1 VRLDLILK
9 WIGFQY
15 EAADL
20 AWIGILYLL
29 PYIYTQNFNENMRS
43 YMIVQGFDRVF
54 FITNIIEILGG
65 TLLAWLFVWELKLGI
80 IGVGVARGITEAST
94 SVILLASWKVLGMK
108 ESYYSGETLG
118 QIFCARETRGFM
130 RVIWLNNL
138 PVMSRYV
145 AFEMMTIWAGMW
157 GNINLVTAWGV
168 TQSVSC
174 VCVMPSIGW
183 GDTASVYVGYQIGK
197 GYNKFAK
204 KLAMWSVLLCFI
216 GMVWF
221 PIGLIVFHDSIAG

>member
-1 VRLDLILK
+1 
-9 WIGFQY
+9 
-15 EAADL
+15 
-20 AWIGILYLL
+20 
-29 PYIYTQNFNENMRS
+29 
-43 YMIVQGFDRVF
+43 MIVQGFDRVF
-54 FITNIIEILGG
+54 FITNIIEIFGG

-80 IGVGVARGITEAST
+80 IGIGVSRGITEAST
-94 SVILLASWKVLGMK
+94 SVILLASWKMYGVK
-108 ESYYSGETLG
+108 ESYYRGETLG

-130 RVIWLNNL
+130 RVICLNSL

-168 TQSVSC
+168 VQSVSA

-204 KLAMWSVLLCFI
+204 KLALWSVLLCFI

-221 PIGLIVFHDSIAG
+221 PIGLIVFHDSIAGWFTTDPRVLDILTWYLMVYGVLGFMDVILIVVTSMI